1 MDNQIDKNQVSEK
14 NSMAGIDFV
23 SSIVLIAFS
32 LGIIL
37 WSLKMPRPGGW
48 SSAPGLLPLFLGACI
63 LFMSLSILISSI
75 KNKGFERLITKCQ
88 GFSFSQTMSDTKK
101 KRLLGITLL
110 IALYIFGLLGRMP
123 FELASFIYLVST
135 LYFFW
140 RKGGRKK
147 IILLSILIPLGMGAL
162 FKIIFAVIMPGGS
175 IFDWLI
181 YLKK

>member
-1 MDNQIDKNQVSEK
+1 MDNQIDKNELYEK

-63 LFMSLSILISSI
+63 LFMSLSMLISSI
-75 KNKGFERLITKCQ
+75 RNEGFSRLITKFQ
-88 GFSFSQTMSDTKK
+88 GFPLSQTISDTKK
-101 KRLLGITLL
+101 RRLLEITLL

-135 LYFFW
+135 LSFFW
-140 RKGGRKK
+140 RKGGWKK
-147 IILLSILIPLGMGAL
+147 IILLSILVPLGMGAL
-162 FKIIFAVIMPGGS
+162 FKIVFVVIMPGGS
-175 IFDWLI
+175 IFDQLF